1 MTCSTCSTAS
11 RRRSAAAPRSTQIV
25 QQLLETAHCGRVIL
39 KAVVE
44 RPILQSLGKANL
56 QRVTGPGVIRQP
68 QVAADDMLQQPGGGL
83 LGQRV
88 HHGRQSRGCLEE
100 TVRGGAD
107 VLQPE
112 LV

>member
-1 MTCSTCSTAS
+1 MIEMNA
-11 RRRSAAAPRSTQIV
+11 IV
-25 QQLLETAHCGRVIL
+25 SVSSWHADDD
-39 KAVVE
+39 
-44 RPILQSLGKANL
+44 
-56 QRVTGPGVIRQP
+56 QRVPGVIRQP

-88 HHGRQSRGCLEE
+88 HHGRQGRSCLEE